1 MNEETRQR
9 IFEPFFTTKPAGHGT
24 GLGLATVQGIVAQS
38 GGYID
43 VTTEPGCGTTFKIYL
58 PALAQ
63 ASPHVA
69 SVATVP
75 ALGGTE
81 TVLVVEDLAEV
92 RDFAVTV
99 LQAYGYRV
107 CQAASGA
114 EALLLC
120 ARERIHL
127 VLTDVVMPNLSG
139 RELATRLETLRPD
152 IHVLFM
158 SGYSGNVNAPPGV
171 LDQGVHFI
179 EKPFSAEELARK
191 VRAVLGAPSPAAS
204 ILVAEDEAA
213 MRGFLR
219 AILQHAGYQVIEA
232 ADGME
237 ALQKARSLHVDLV
250 IADLVLPEREGLETI
265 QALRREVPGV
275 RLIAISETFGDQSLK
290 TPQLPG
296 ADAVLGKPVNPEV
309 LLATVAKVL
318 NPRQ

>member
-1 MNEETRQR
+1 
-9 IFEPFFTTKPAGHGT
+9 
-24 GLGLATVQGIVAQS
+24 
-38 GGYID
+38 
-43 VTTEPGCGTTFKIYL
+43 
-58 PALAQ
+58 
-63 ASPHVA
+63 
-69 SVATVP
+69 
-75 ALGGTE
+75 
-81 TVLVVEDLAEV
+81 
-92 RDFAVTV
+92 
-99 LQAYGYRV
+99 
-107 CQAASGA
+107 
-114 EALLLC
+114 
-120 ARERIHL
+120 
-127 VLTDVVMPNLSG
+127 MPNLSG